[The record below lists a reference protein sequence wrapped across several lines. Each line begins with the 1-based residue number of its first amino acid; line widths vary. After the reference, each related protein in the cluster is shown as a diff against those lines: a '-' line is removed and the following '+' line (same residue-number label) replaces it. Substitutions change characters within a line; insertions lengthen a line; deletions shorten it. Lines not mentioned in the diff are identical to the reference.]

1 MMLPR
6 MPKRARARRP
16 HLFEDAICR
25 HLPSC
30 GEREYCLTYFLIFSD
45 LILQFLESQGFSQ

>member
-6 MPKRARARRP
+6 MPKRAPIRRP
-16 HLFEDAICR
+16 HLVEDPICR

-30 GEREYCLTYFLIFSD
+30 GEREYCLTYFIFSD
-45 LILQFLESQGFSQ
+45 LILQFLESQGFSS